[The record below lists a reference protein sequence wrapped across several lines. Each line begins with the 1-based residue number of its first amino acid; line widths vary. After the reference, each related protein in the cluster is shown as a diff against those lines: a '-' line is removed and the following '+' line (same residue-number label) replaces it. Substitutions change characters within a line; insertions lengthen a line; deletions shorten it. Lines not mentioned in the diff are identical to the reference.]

1 MDATPIN
8 AANARLLRTAW
19 AKIASESASAVL
31 TNVFSIAQVIFYR
44 MTLPLLKAFI
54 LLFQVFPIHH
64 NSIFFRILSLFNRTK
79 IQQKKHKTTL
89 APQKLKTGN

>member
-1 MDATPIN
+1 MDARPID
-8 AANARLLRTAW
+8 AANARLLGTAW
-19 AKIASESASAVL
+19 AKVARESASAVL
-31 TNVFSIAQVIFYR
+31 TKVLSIAQVIFYR

-64 NSIFFRILSLFNRTK
+64 NSIFFRMLLLFNRTK